1 MATQDE
7 KNLTKGW
14 IPTAFTFWQ
23 LVAVVLCLLLIFSI
37 LWGRYGR
44 VARPATVKV
53 GGLSKLNANT
63 IQNAMKTGKLRE
75 ILEYLR
81 R

>member
-1 MATQDE
+1 MANQDE

-37 LWGRYGR
+37 MWGRYGR
-44 VARPATVKV
+44 VARPKTVPLKFTEANAK
-53 GGLSKLNANT
+53 GLKNIINSGRL
-63 IQNAMKTGKLRE
+63 QDVLRAF
-75 ILEYLR
+75 R
-81 R
+81 RE